1 MQKRV
6 LCTIHI
12 WQRMFEIL
20 LRNIQNKISLTE
32 AEKEICTS
40 FFTAKKLRKKQ
51 YFLQEGDVCKYLA
64 FVEKGALRSYT
75 IDEKGAEHI
84 LQFAL
89 ENWWISDMYSFYTQ
103 LPGTYTIDA
112 LEDSEILLITL
123 ADFEKM
129 LLEVPKMERYIR
141 ILLQN
146 NLIASNNRMSCSLTF
161 TAEQKYYKFTES
173 FPDIF
178 NRVPQHMIASF
189 LGFTKETLSRIRSKK
204 V

>member
-1 MQKRV
+1 
-6 LCTIHI
+6 
-12 WQRMFEIL
+12 MFEVL
-20 LRNIQNKISLTE
+20 LRNINDKISLTE
-32 AEKEICTS
+32 AEKSICTS
-40 FFTAKKLRKKQ
+40 FFTPKKLRKKQ
-51 YFLQEGDVCKYLA
+51 YLLQEADVCKYLA

-75 IDEKGAEHI
+75 IDEKGSEHI
-84 LQFAL
+84 LQFAF

-112 LEDSEILLITL
+112 LEDSELLLITL
-123 ADFEKM
+123 ADFEKL

-146 NLIASNNRMSCSLTF
+146 NLVASNSRVSCSLTF
-161 TAEQKYYKFTES
+161 TAEQKYHKFTES
-173 FPDIF
+173 YPDIF

-189 LGFTKETLSRIRSKK
+189 LGFTKETLSRIRAKK